1 VGVLRSFAAAAV
13 ATFVLFVVAAQAG
26 ADAPDD
32 HSFLLFGGTD
42 LWRDGAFFYGGT
54 LWSPAGRFEA
64 EGFTLKLLLSGGGY
78 TYPSGGLHTEVDGTL
93 VSAAVL
99 PGWRATRDGVS
110 VGFYAGPAVQDYRL
124 TPNDPGSRLRG
135 LYGGAE
141 FDGNIWF
148 QLSPTMMAT
157 ANGSIVSIGPTGSV
171 RAAVGWRL
179 FEPFYVGPEAQ
190 GIWCAEYQQ
199 LRLGAHVTGF
209 RIEGVEWS
217 AASGWAIESDG
228 RSGPYVRL
236 GFNARY

>member
-1 VGVLRSFAAAAV
+1 MGVLRCFAAAAV
-13 ATFVLFVVAAQAG
+13 ATSVLFVVAAQAG
-26 ADAPDD
+26 ADGPDD

-64 EGFTLKLLLSGGGY
+64 EGFTLKLLLSGGAY
-78 TYPSGGLHTEVDGTL
+78 TYPSGGLHTDVDGTL
-93 VSAAVL
+93 LSAAVM
-99 PGWRATRDGVS
+99 PGWRATRDGIS

-124 TPNDPGSRLRG
+124 TPNDPGSRLHG

-141 FDGNIWF
+141 FDGSIWF
-148 QLSPTMMAT
+148 QISPAMMAT
-157 ANGSIVSIGPTGSV
+157 ANGSAISIGPTDSV

-190 GIWCAEYQQ
+190 GIWCSDYQQ

-209 RIEGVEWS
+209 RIDGVDWS

>member
-1 VGVLRSFAAAAV
+1 M
-13 ATFVLFVVAAQAG
+13 
-26 ADAPDD
+26 
-32 HSFLLFGGTD
+32 
-42 LWRDGAFFYGGT
+42 
-54 LWSPAGRFEA
+54 
-64 EGFTLKLLLSGGGY
+64 
-78 TYPSGGLHTEVDGTL
+78 DGTL
-93 VSAAVL
+93 LSAAAL
-99 PGWRATRDGVS
+99 PGWRATRDGIS
-110 VGFYAGPAVQDYRL
+110 VGFYAGPVVQDYRL

-157 ANGSIVSIGPTGSV
+157 ANASILSIGPTGSA
-171 RAAVGWRL
+171 RAAAGWRL

-190 GIWCAEYQQ
+190 EIWCADYQQ

-209 RIEGVEWS
+209 RIDGVEWS
-217 AASGWAIESDG
+217 AASGWAVESDG